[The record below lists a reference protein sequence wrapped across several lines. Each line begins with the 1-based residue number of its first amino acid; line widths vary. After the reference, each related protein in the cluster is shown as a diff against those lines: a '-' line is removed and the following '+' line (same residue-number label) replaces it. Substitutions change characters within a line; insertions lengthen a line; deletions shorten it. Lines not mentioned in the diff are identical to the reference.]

1 MLDAFD
7 QPAVDQDPI
16 GVDPTLGQPSPI
28 ATPAPASTGRSTLLQ
43 LFPSKKQAKLL
54 ARTSTA
60 TIPSTDGT
68 KGRPFD
74 DYLMN
79 LRSAFESKGIPDFTK
94 RWVIQ
99 PLHLP
104 LDAHPSATTF
114 TLNLDGHPLNGQ
126 TFPMDEFNAYNKWIK
141 KNISLDKAIVGESL
155 RARPTTTATDTGIT
169 DMGASGPQTPVPP
182 STTAASRVHA
192 HRH

>member
-126 TFPMDEFNAYNKWIK
+126 TFPMDEFSAYNKWVK
-141 KNISLDKAIVGESL
+141 KNISLDKAVRSV
-155 RARPTTTATDTGIT
+155 
-169 DMGASGPQTPVPP
+169 SHCPP
-182 STTAASRVHA
+182 A
-192 HRH
+192 